1 MSKTE
6 WTTADIPDLEGR
18 TVVMTGAN
26 SGLGLEST
34 RNLARARATVIMA
47 CRNAEKATRAVADI
61 RASVPDA
68 QIVVQQLDLA
78 SLASVRSFSEALLT
92 AGTPID
98 ILMNNA
104 GLMAL
109 DESRTVDGF
118 ETQIGVNHLGHFA
131 LTGLLLPLVAA
142 APNGRIVAV
151 SSDGH
156 RPGKIHLDDLMC
168 DQRRYSRWGAYFQSK
183 LANLLFT
190 SELDRRLRKAQS
202 STIAVAAHPGMAKTE
217 LGKNG
222 KSVTNVV
229 MRRATPVLIRTGV
242 QGCESQLRAAVD
254 LGVRAGEYYGPRFHA
269 FGHPVLET
277 PSRRAR
283 DVADAQELWELSER
297 LTNVTYQF

>member
-18 TVVMTGAN
+18 TVVITGAN

-47 CRNAEKATRAVADI
+47 CRNAEKASQAVADI

-78 SLASVRSFSEALLT
+78 SLASVRSFSEALLA

-131 LTGLLLPLVAA
+131 LTEPL
-142 APNGRIVAV
+142 
-151 SSDGH
+151 H
-156 RPGKIHLDDLMC
+156 R
-168 DQRRYSRWGAYFQSK
+168 
-183 LANLLFT
+183 N
-190 SELDRRLRKAQS
+190 
-202 STIAVAAHPGMAKTE
+202 
-217 LGKNG
+217 
-222 KSVTNVV
+222 
-229 MRRATPVLIRTGV
+229 
-242 QGCESQLRAAVD
+242 
-254 LGVRAGEYYGPRFHA
+254 
-269 FGHPVLET
+269 
-277 PSRRAR
+277 
-283 DVADAQELWELSER
+283 
-297 LTNVTYQF
+297 